1 MDAGGCFSHW
11 NACSCLHGMARVRTV
26 IISADTCDAFM
37 ALAKGGGATWVIT
50 VNDGASITGN
60 GDG

>member
-1 MDAGGCFSHW
+1 
-11 NACSCLHGMARVRTV
+11 MARVRTV